1 MGGHQREEGGGREIG
16 LGVGGRIRKLFSRA
30 RSPNESQE
38 DSGMEGRGPG
48 VSRGVTSDS
57 AFVTNKMQKSDMT
70 RSRRKKLL
78 RHFLA
83 PFPYVQSDDSCELL
97 WTEYVSQNAYFET
110 LTPNV
115 MVSGSRAF
123 WR

>member
-1 MGGHQREEGGGREIG
+1 MGGHQSEEGGGREIG
-16 LGVGGRIRKLFSRA
+16 VGVGGRIRKLCSRA

-57 AFVTNKMQKSDMT
+57 ASVRKKTQKSDMT
-70 RSRRKKLL
+70 RSGRKKLL
-78 RHFLA
+78 GRFLA
-83 PFPYVQSDDSCELL
+83 AFPYVQSDDACELL
-97 WTEYVSQNAYFET
+97 RTEYVSQNAYFET

-115 MVSGSRAF
+115 MVSGGRAF